1 MVLKTFEELL
11 EGFIKNELSKEEL
24 DCFLEMIKSR
34 EHEDQVKNAIESL
47 LIDPPAVSPGQL
59 RADALFNNIMNAAGK
74 EVPAEPA
81 EVIELKHRNHFRLLK
96 FTVAASVLGLVLL
109 GLIFLNHKK
118 EAPALARTEMKNRP
132 YKNDVLPGGE
142 KAILKLGDGS
152 TIVLDDAKNG
162 ALARQGNTQVIKING
177 KIEYNAIGVSGSVV
191 YNTISTPRGGKYQVR
206 LPDGRQVWLNSGA
219 SLYFPTAFVGKERRV
234 ELSGEAYIEVAKNK
248 EIPFFVKVK
257 ESEVHVL
264 GTHFDVMAYND
275 EGVVK
280 TSLLEGSVRFVSKN
294 HHSILKP
301 GQQSQL
307 VKNGEVKILDNIN
320 VEEVLSWKSGVFDF
334 NGADV
339 ETVMRQLSRW
349 YDVDVVYKAKP
360 VERFFA
366 KIPTNTRLS
375 DVLMALE
382 LTGKVHFQ
390 IEGRKV
396 IVAP

>member
-1 MVLKTFEELL
+1 M
-11 EGFIKNELSKEEL
+11 
-24 DCFLEMIKSR
+24 
-34 EHEDQVKNAIESL
+34 
-47 LIDPPAVSPGQL
+47 
-59 RADALFNNIMNAAGK
+59 
-74 EVPAEPA
+74 
-81 EVIELKHRNHFRLLK
+81 
-96 FTVAASVLGLVLL
+96 
-109 GLIFLNHKK
+109 
-118 EAPALARTEMKNRP
+118 
-132 YKNDVLPGGE
+132 
-142 KAILKLGDGS
+142 
-152 TIVLDDAKNG
+152 
-162 ALARQGNTQVIKING
+162 
-177 KIEYNAIGVSGSVV
+177 
-191 YNTISTPRGGKYQVR
+191 
-206 LPDGRQVWLNSGA
+206 
-219 SLYFPTAFVGKERRV
+219 
-234 ELSGEAYIEVAKNK
+234 
-248 EIPFFVKVK
+248 
-257 ESEVHVL
+257 HVL
-264 GTHFDVMAYND
+264 GTDFDVMAYND

-280 TSLLEGSVRFVSKN
+280 TSLLEGSVRFFSKN

-375 DVLMALE
+375 DVMMSLE
-382 LTGKVHFQ
+382 ITGKVHFK